1 MADHYLAQLQIA
13 KISSVFKVASYKWK
27 DFIFNRA
34 VASGGGRGG
43 GALAP
48 PNINTEHAQGAGRHI
63 DLLCALFGK
72 TIVLVSCACV

>member
-1 MADHYLAQLQIA
+1 MPVEDGLGKLLP
-13 KISSVFKVASYKWK
+13 
-27 DFIFNRA
+27 RA
-34 VASGGGRGG
+34 VASGGAG